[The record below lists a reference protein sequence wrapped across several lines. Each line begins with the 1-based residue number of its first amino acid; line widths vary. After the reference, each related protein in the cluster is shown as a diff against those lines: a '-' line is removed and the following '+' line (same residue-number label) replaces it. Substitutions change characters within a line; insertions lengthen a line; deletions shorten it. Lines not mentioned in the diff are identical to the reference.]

1 MYKLQA
7 AVRECDR
14 RLCQWCGVNVRR
26 LPIQPLIHSRGRS
39 LPKVFL
45 GYVWL
50 WVPYYGSLPLLS
62 AHMRL
67 DRQTL
72 VITKY
77 SSLLPIWPPN
87 YTFDHL
93 ARSGCWRRPAGWYAV
108 MIQMAHSLKAT
119 NFWWISLAKED
130 IFNKERRRHR
140 VLSVSALERG
150 ADCLLFWA
158 AAKEKPIHLRLDSPC
173 SC

>member
-1 MYKLQA
+1 MSFLPEGRPQGHRGAYQCTMYKLQA

-45 GYVWL
+45 GYVWV
-50 WVPYYGSLPLLS
+50 WDGRPLLS
-62 AHMRL
+62 GHLRL

-77 SSLLPIWPPN
+77 SGLVPIWPPN
-87 YTFDHL
+87 HTHDHL
-93 ARSGCWRRPAGWYAV
+93 VRSGCWGRVAR
-108 MIQMAHSLKAT
+108 MICCHDKNGSQL
-119 NFWWISLAKED
+119 ED
-130 IFNKERRRHR
+130 NK
-140 VLSVSALERG
+140 VLG
-150 ADCLLFWA
+150 D
-158 AAKEKPIHLRLDSPC
+158 
-173 SC
+173 